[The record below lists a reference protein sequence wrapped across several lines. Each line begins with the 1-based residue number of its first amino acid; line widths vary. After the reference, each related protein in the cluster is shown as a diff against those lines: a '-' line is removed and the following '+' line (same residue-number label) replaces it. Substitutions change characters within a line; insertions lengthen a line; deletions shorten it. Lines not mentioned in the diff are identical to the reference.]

1 MALFFNFSTPK
12 PRKFQYRPMYY
23 DERKERLE
31 KMRAEAEAAAKRGE
45 VRYSGLNRGFLF
57 ERRNNSKM
65 KHTVLE
71 KMSSLRFIIILLIL
85 LGILYFFMPELFS
98 AFWKAKN

>member
-31 KMRAEAEAAAKRGE
+31 KMKAEVAAKRGE
-45 VRYSGLNRGFLF
+45 ARYSGLNRGFLS

-98 AFWKAKN
+98 ALWKAKN